1 MKVIYPFRIWKEDK
15 DYLAQGFKPLENVLT
30 YGESIED
37 ALKNGR
43 EALTGVLG
51 AMLDNGQLIPEPPK
65 VRKTKGVYEIEPDP
79 SVAIPILVRKAR
91 EEAGLTLVELAA
103 KLGVTYQA
111 VQKWERSGTNPKVA
125 TLNRVLGALGKRL
138 ELEVA

>member
-1 MKVIYPFRIWKEDK
+1 MKVVYPFRIWKEDQG
-15 DYLAQGFKPLENVLT
+15 YLIQGLKPLENVLT
-30 YGESIED
+30 YGENVDD

-51 AMLDNGQLIPEPPK
+51 AMLDHGQKIPEPQK
-65 VRKTKGVYEIEPDP
+65 MRQTKGVYKIEPDP

-111 VQKWERSGTNPKVA
+111 VQKWERSGTNPKVE
-125 TLNRVLGALGKRL
+125 TLNRVLGALGRRL

>member
-1 MKVIYPFRIWKEDK
+1 MKVVYPFRIWKEEK
-15 DYLAQGFKPLENVLT
+15 DYLVQGFKPLENVLT
-30 YGESIED
+30 SGESIED

-51 AMLDNGQLIPEPPK
+51 AMLDHGQLIPEPPK
-65 VRKTKGVYEIEPDP
+65 VRKTKGVYKIEPDP

-91 EEAGLTLVELAA
+91 EEEGLTLVELAA

>member
-1 MKVIYPFRIWKEDK
+1 MKIVYPFRIWKENE
-15 DYLAQGFKPLENVLT
+15 DYLVEGFEPLDNVVT
-30 YGESIED
+30 YGENLED
-37 ALKNGR
+37 AIKNGR

-51 AMLDNGQLIPEPPK
+51 AMLDNGQLIPEPLK
-65 VRKTKGVYEIEPDP
+65 MSKAKGVYGIEPDP

-91 EEAGLTLVELAA
+91 EEAGLTLVELAE
-103 KLGVTYQA
+103 KLGVSYQA

-125 TLNRVLGALGKRL
+125 TLSRVLGALGRRL

>member
-1 MKVIYPFRIWKEDK
+1 MRVVYPVRIWKEDE
-15 DYLAQGFKPLENVLT
+15 DYLLQGLEPLENVLT
-30 YGESIED
+30 NGESIED
-37 ALKNGR
+37 AIKNGR

-51 AMLDNGQLIPEPPK
+51 AMLDNGHLIPEPLK
-65 VRKTKGVYEIEPDP
+65 LSTAKDIYGIEPDP
-79 SVAIPILVRKAR
+79 SVAIPILVRKSR

>member
-1 MKVIYPFRIWKEDK
+1 MKVAYPVRIWKEEGV
-15 DYLAQGFKPLENVLT
+15 YMAQGLKPLENVLT
-30 YGESIED
+30 YGKSID
-37 ALKNGR
+37 QALKNAR

-51 AMLDNGQLIPEPPK
+51 VMLDHGRKIPPPSK
-65 VRKTKGVYEIEPDP
+65 VKGVKTVYWIEPAP
-79 SVAIPILVRKAR
+79 SAAIPILVRQAR
-91 EEAGLTLVELAA
+91 EEAGLTLAELAE

-125 TLNRVLGALGKRL
+125 TLERVLHALGKRL

>member
-1 MKVIYPFRIWKEDK
+1 MKVVYPFRVWKEDE
-15 DYLAQGFKPLENVLT
+15 DYLVQGLEPLENVLT
-30 YGESIED
+30 YGESIEE
-37 ALKNGR
+37 ALMNGR

-51 AMLDNGQLIPEPPK
+51 VMLDNGQKFPDPQK
-65 VRKTKGVYEIEPDP
+65 VSQAKDVYWIEPDP

-125 TLNRVLGALGKRL
+125 TLNRVLGALGRRL